1 MPDDLAPQHDAPL
14 TPSEQQQ
21 LSELETTI
29 EKGMQTFL
37 EVGAALAAVR
47 DGRLYR
53 ADYGTFEAYCQERWG
68 MTRRNA
74 NHLIG
79 AVDVVDSLG
88 TTVPKPTSERQAR
101 ALGKVPEA
109 ERAEVWQEAH
119 ERSGG
124 KPTAKLIEQLARERT
139 QKPTPPQGEPEFD
152 PSPVSVALDEQF
164 EEPYPPAA
172 PHATPAAQGA
182 AIVPE
187 PDTAPALTPEP
198 AQQPVHAGALGKLPN
213 VQTTRA
219 TPEPAQ
225 QPVHNATPLE
235 VVELQATIA
244 RLQGKVASLEG
255 KNEQLQE
262 QLDTARNEYNRAAAK
277 LAKAPDAQ
285 ELERLRSDNA
295 WAHQRYAEL
304 KQCLD
309 QAAPLR
315 EQARQRAAAMP
326 KSPLS
331 HHIKKLLQLVD
342 DLAGL
347 LP

>member
-79 AVDVVDSLG
+79 AVEVVETLG

-101 ALGKVPEA
+101 ALGKVPED
-109 ERAEVWQEAH
+109 ERGEVWQEAH

-124 KPTAKLIEQLARERT
+124 KPTAKLIEQLASERS
-139 QKPTPPQGEPEFD
+139 QD
-152 PSPVSVALDEQF
+152 
-164 EEPYPPAA
+164 
-172 PHATPAAQGA
+172 ATPAAQGA

-187 PDTAPALTPEP
+187 PDTTP
-198 AQQPVHAGALGKLPN
+198 
-213 VQTTRA
+213 RA

-225 QPVHNATPLE
+225 QPVHAATPLE
-235 VVELQATIA
+235 VAELQQRLHAAMNEIRDLQAQVHNLHTANDAELKEQQATIS

-255 KNEQLQE
+255 ENERLQSE
-262 QLDTARNEYNRAAAK
+262 RDAAQREIERQYRQM
-277 LAKAPDAQ
+277 AKAPDAQ
-285 ELERLRSDNA
+285 EFERMQQENA
-295 WAHQRYAEL
+295 WAHQKFTEL
-304 KQCLD
+304 KQRID

-315 EQARQRAAAMP
+315 EQAQQRAEAMP
-326 KSPLS
+326 KSPLA
-331 HHIKKLLQLVD
+331 HHIKLLLQLVD

>member
-1 MPDDLAPQHDAPL
+1 
-14 TPSEQQQ
+14 
-21 LSELETTI
+21 
-29 EKGMQTFL
+29 MQTFL

-79 AVDVVDSLG
+79 AVEVVETLG

-124 KPTAKLIEQLARERT
+124 KPTAKLIEQLARERS
-139 QKPTPPQGEPEFD
+139 QDATPPQGEPEFD

-182 AIVPE
+182 AIAPD
-187 PDTAPALTPEP
+187 PDTTP
-198 AQQPVHAGALGKLPN
+198 
-213 VQTTRA
+213 RA

-225 QPVHNATPLE
+225 QPVHSATPLE
-235 VVELQATIA
+235 VAELQQRLHDAMEEIRDLQAQVHNLHTANDAEVREHQATIA
-244 RLQGKVASLEG
+244 RLQGRLAGLEG
-255 KNEQLQE
+255 ENERLQFE
-262 QLDTARNEYNRAAAK
+262 RDAAQGEIERQYQQM
-277 LAKAPDAQ
+277 AKAPDAQ

-295 WAHQRYAEL
+295 WAHQKYTDL
-304 KQCLD
+304 KQRID

-315 EQARQRAAAMP
+315 EQAQQRAEAMP

-342 DLAGL
+342 DLAAR